1 MPLARF
7 DVAWRPSAVV
17 YTPGRP
23 GASPIVGTAAL
34 SMPWPTAD
42 PFLFS
47 VYHDDQYPAGNANM
61 GPAESLR
68 GHRIGSD
75 FGNQAGW
82 NMYHGEIVPGFPRHP
97 HRGFETVTLTRHGVI
112 DHADS
117 LGAAGRF
124 GFGDVQWMTAGR
136 GVQHSEMFPLLDQQS
151 GNRLEL
157 FQIWLNLP
165 ADDKM
170 AEPCYKM
177 LWAEDL
183 PSATPAPGV
192 HVVTVA
198 GALEGA
204 SGPLPAP
211 PPASYAA
218 RAESDVAIWTLRLDA
233 GAKWTLPPA
242 RSGAAAKRML
252 YFFKGADA
260 NVAGTVVPRPR
271 AIELRADAPVEV
283 SRRRPPGAPS

>member
-1 MPLARF
+1 MLRF
-7 DVAWRPSAVV
+7 ISNCVNSP
-17 YTPGRP
+17 
-23 GASPIVGTAAL
+23 PIVL
-34 SMPWPTAD
+34 CCE
-42 PFLFS
+42 
-47 VYHDDQYPAGNANM
+47 Q
-61 GPAESLR
+61 ES
-68 GHRIGSD
+68 
-75 FGNQAGW
+75 
-82 NMYHGEIVPGFPRHP
+82 E
-97 HRGFETVTLTRHGVI
+97 
-112 DHADS
+112 
-117 LGAAGRF
+117 
-124 GFGDVQWMTAGR
+124 
-136 GVQHSEMFPLLDQQS
+136 
-151 GNRLEL
+151 NRLEL